1 MTQDKAKA
9 ARYQP
14 SVLGVRGGSKEG
26 IDEYYIIRMLAMAS
40 YQCRHGSLFGWK
52 IAARFTAALVSSSDF

>member
-14 SVLGVRGGSKEG
+14 SVLNVRGGSKEG
-26 IDEYYIIRMLAMAS
+26 TDEYYIIRMLAMAS
-40 YQCRHGSLFGWK
+40 YWGRRQALFGWK
-52 IAARFTAALVSSSDF
+52 MAARFTAALVSSSDF